1 MCLIVRPGT
10 PARNLGKEGKMIFVI
25 KHTHD
30 YSTCMAH
37 DPKGQKA
44 MAGIAERA
52 ADHGITI
59 KARYANR
66 LEHTNFF
73 IVEATSMEAIDALF
87 DPVLEM
93 GQWDITPVIE
103 K

>member
-1 MCLIVRPGT
+1 MRGIPDRQHLMDGLQSHDLSMNRRP
-10 PARNLGKEGKMIFVI
+10 PMV
-25 KHTHD
+25 
-30 YSTCMAH
+30 
-37 DPKGQKA
+37 
-44 MAGIAERA
+44 GIAERA
-52 ADHGITI
+52 VDHGITI

-66 LEHTNFF
+66 LEHINFF

-93 GQWDITPVIE
+93 GQWYRTPVIE

>member
-1 MCLIVRPGT
+1 
-10 PARNLGKEGKMIFVI
+10 
-25 KHTHD
+25 
-30 YSTCMAH
+30 
-37 DPKGQKA
+37 
-44 MAGIAERA
+44 MAGIVERA

-73 IVEATSMEAIDALF
+73 IVNATSMEAIDALF

>member
-1 MCLIVRPGT
+1 VSGT
-10 PARNLGKEGKMIFVI
+10 LARNLGKKSKMIFII

-44 MAGIAERA
+44 MAGIVERA

-59 KARYANR
+59 KAR
-66 LEHTNFF
+66 
-73 IVEATSMEAIDALF
+73 
-87 DPVLEM
+87 
-93 GQWDITPVIE
+93 
-103 K
+103 